1 MANQVTLGAATCRPH
16 SIMTLL
22 SLSNLNKSYGALVV
36 TDSVSLHVERSEIL
50 GILGPNGAGKT
61 TLFNLIA
68 GTVRA
73 DSGSV
78 IFKNNDISNIG
89 AAERCKLGISRSFQ
103 VPHPFNGMSV
113 FENILV
119 GAAFGR
125 VGGDSEG
132 YALKVMELTGMKDK
146 ANALAGSISLLE
158 RKRLELARALA
169 TGPEL
174 LLLDEIAGGLTDRE
188 CQSLLSA
195 VRDVHASGVT
205 IVWIEHVVH
214 ALLSVAQRLVVLNF
228 GKLSADGKP
237 DDVMKSKDVKSVY
250 LGEDAHV

>member
-1 MANQVTLGAATCRPH
+1 MP
-16 SIMTLL
+16 IL
-22 SLSNLNKSYGALVV
+22 SLENLHKHYGALAV
-36 TDSVSLHVERSEIL
+36 TNGISLTVEKGEIV

-68 GTVRA
+68 GTVRP
-73 DSGSV
+73 DQGRV
-78 IFKNNDISNIG
+78 LFKNTDVS
-89 AAERCKLGISRSFQ
+89 ASDASQRCRLGISRSFQ
-103 VPHPFNGMSV
+103 VPHPFNGMTV

-125 VGGDSEG
+125 AAADPESH
-132 YALKVMELTGMKDK
+132 ALKVMELTGIRGK
-146 ANALAGSISLLE
+146 ANQLAGTITLLE

-169 TGPEL
+169 TEPEL
-174 LLLDEIAGGLTDRE
+174 LLLDEIAGGLTERE

-195 VRDVHASGVT
+195 IRDVHASGVT

-228 GKLSADGKP
+228 GKLIADGKP
-237 DDVMKSKDVKSVY
+237 EAVMNSRDVKSVY

>member
-1 MANQVTLGAATCRPH
+1 LCRPH
-16 SIMTLL
+16 SNMTLL
-22 SLSNLNKSYGALVV
+22 SLNSLNKKYGALVV
-36 TDSVSLHVERSEIL
+36 TDSLSLTVERGEIL

-73 DSGSV
+73 DSGNVS
-78 IFKNNDISNIG
+78 FKDIDISSLG
-89 AAERCKLGISRSFQ
+89 AAVRCKLGISRSFQ

-125 VGGDSEG
+125 AADDPESH
-132 YALKVMELTGMKDK
+132 ALKVMELTGMKDK
-146 ANALAGSISLLE
+146 ANVLAGSISLLE

-174 LLLDEIAGGLTDRE
+174 LLLDEIAGGLTDKE

-195 VRDVHASGVT
+195 IRDVHASGVT

-228 GKLSADGKP
+228 GKLIADGKP
-237 DDVMKSKDVKSVY
+237 ADVMKSKDVKSVY

>member
-1 MANQVTLGAATCRPH
+1 MA
-16 SIMTLL
+16 LL
-22 SLSNLNKSYGALVV
+22 QLETLNKRYGALVV
-36 TDSVSLHVERSEIL
+36 TDAVSLTVQKDEIV

-68 GTVRA
+68 GTVRP
-73 DSGSV
+73 DSGKV
-78 IFKNNDISNIG
+78 MFKGRDISNDNS
-89 AAERCKLGISRSFQ
+89 ATRCKFGLSRSFQ
-103 VPHPFNGMSV
+103 VPHPFNGMTV

-125 VGGDSEG
+125 AAENSEVH
-132 YALKVMELTGMKDK
+132 ALRVMELIGMKGK
-146 ANALAGSISLLE
+146 ANKLAGSITLLD

-169 TGPEL
+169 TEPEL
-174 LLLDEIAGGLTDRE
+174 LLLDEIAGGLTERE
-188 CQSLLSA
+188 CQSLLA
-195 VRDVHASGVT
+195 AIRDVHASGVT

-228 GKLSADGKP
+228 GKLIADGKP
-237 DDVMKSKDVKSVY
+237 GDVMSSKQVKSVY

>member
-1 MANQVTLGAATCRPH
+1 
-16 SIMTLL
+16 MTLL
-22 SLSNLNKSYGALVV
+22 SLENLSKRYGALVV
-36 TDSVSLHVERSEIL
+36 TDAVSLAVQTGEIV

-61 TLFNLIA
+61 TLFNLVA
-68 GTVRA
+68 GTVKPDAGR
-73 DSGSV
+73 V
-78 IFKNNDISNIG
+78 VFKNEDISDVG
-89 AAERCKLGISRSFQ
+89 AAVRCKLGISRSFQ
-103 VPHPFNGMSV
+103 VPHPFNGMTV

-125 VGGDSEG
+125 AGHDAEAH
-132 YALKVMELTGMKDK
+132 ALKVMELTGMKPK
-146 ANALAGSISLLE
+146 ANQLAGSITLLE

-169 TGPEL
+169 TSPEL
-174 LLLDEIAGGLTDRE
+174 LLLDEIAGGLTERE

-195 VRDVHASGVT
+195 IRDVHGSGVT

-228 GKLSADGKP
+228 GKLIADGTP
-237 DDVMKSKDVKSVY
+237 DTVMNSKDVKSVY

>member
-1 MANQVTLGAATCRPH
+1 
-16 SIMTLL
+16 MTLL
-22 SLSNLNKSYGALVV
+22 SLNTLNKRYGALVV
-36 TDSVSLHVERSEIL
+36 TDSVSLTVERGEIL

-78 IFKNNDISNIG
+78 NFKGNNISSLG
-89 AAERCKLGISRSFQ
+89 AAARCKLGISRSFQ

-125 VGGDSEG
+125 AADDPEDH
-132 YALKVMELTGMKDK
+132 ALKVMELTGMRDK
-146 ANALAGSISLLE
+146 ANVLAGSISLLE

-174 LLLDEIAGGLTDRE
+174 LLLDEIAGGLTDKE

-195 VRDVHASGVT
+195 IRDVHASGVT

-228 GKLSADGKP
+228 GKLIADGKP
-237 DDVMKSKDVKSVY
+237 EDVMKSRDVKSVY